1 MNEDANHFENI
12 EDNVKL
18 FEIQEV
24 DQSVI
29 MRIINELNTTY
40 SKDIYN
46 LDTVFKKNG
55 SALVKPLTHLINL
68 SIRTGQF
75 LVKPIFK
82 SGNSDDMVNYRPI
95 SRLPVPSKVLEK
107 VVSEQFLHH
116 LENNNLLHPLQFGF
130 RHNYSTET
138 ATCLLLENIKSLD
151 KGFKVGAVFLDLKK
165 TFDTVN
171 HNILMSKITKYNISK
186 QSQSWFD
193 SYLKSREQSVFINN
207 VKSVPHNIDI
217 GIPQGIILSPIL
229 FSIYINDLP
238 EVCPDASLPMYAD
251 DMVIYVSGRNC
262 VEIEEKLSRN
272 LEKVSAWLDASFL
285 TLNTKKSICFSI
297 RKLPVTESLNIR
309 IKDEIIEQVS
319 EEKYLGMILDS
330 QLNFKR
336 HVKKLCK
343 TIKANLASF
352 RIIRN
357 CLTCDHAFLFLNSMI
372 LSHMVYGLSV
382 WSQTNQCIINQ
393 AECLYNRALKVLDR
407 KQKRYHHLMILS
419 FAHFVFFH
427 YVKLVFKCLNGLAPM
442 PLCQF
447 FVRLQ
452 GSSRS
457 TRAASSG
464 NCSVIHCKTSF
475 AQTVLSVKGVKKI
488 KIIAWLFKIYCKL

>member
-1 MNEDANHFENI
+1 M
-12 EDNVKL
+12 
-18 FEIQEV
+18 
-24 DQSVI
+24 
-29 MRIINELNTTY
+29 
-40 SKDIYN
+40 
-46 LDTVFKKNG
+46 
-55 SALVKPLTHLINL
+55 
-68 SIRTGQF
+68 
-75 LVKPIFK
+75 VKPIFK

-95 SRLPVPSKVLEK
+95 SLLPVLSKVLEK

-116 LENNNLLHPLQFGF
+116 LENNNLLHPLQFCF

-138 ATCLLLENIKSLD
+138 ATCLLLENIKRSLD
-151 KGFKVGAVFLDLKK
+151 KGLKVGAVYRDLKK
-165 TFDTVN
+165 AFDTVN

-186 QSQSWFD
+186 RSLLWFD
-193 SYLKSREQSVFINN
+193 SYLKSREQSVVINN

-217 GIPQGIILSPIL
+217 GIPQGTILGPIL

-238 EVCPDASLPMYAD
+238 EIYPDASLQMYSD
-251 DMVIYVSGRNC
+251 DTVIYVSARNC

-285 TLNTKKSICFSI
+285 TLNTKKTKSICFSI
-297 RKLPVTESLNIR
+297 TKLSVTESLNIR
-309 IKDEIIEQVS
+309 IKNEIIEQVS

-330 QLNFKR
+330 QLNFKS

-343 TIKANLASF
+343 TIKANLTSF

-357 CLTCDHAFLFLNSMI
+357 CLTYDHAFLFLNSMI
-372 LSHMVYGLSV
+372 LSHIVYGLSI
-382 WSQTNQCIINQ
+382 WSQTNQCITNQ
-393 AECLYNRALKVLDR
+393 VECLYNRALKVLDR
-407 KQKRYHHLMILS
+407 KQIRYHHCQILSKYKILS

-442 PLCQF
+442 PLCNF

-464 NCSVIHCKTSF
+464 NCSYT
-475 AQTVLSVKGVKKI
+475 L
-488 KIIAWLFKIYCKL
+488 

>member
-1 MNEDANHFENI
+1 MTLSL
-12 EDNVKL
+12 K
-18 FEIQEV
+18 
-24 DQSVI
+24 
-29 MRIINELNTTY
+29 
-40 SKDIYN
+40 
-46 LDTVFKKNG
+46 KKNG

-95 SRLPVPSKVLEK
+95 SLLPVLSKVLEK
-107 VVSEQFLHH
+107 VVSEQFLRH

-138 ATCLLLENIKSLD
+138 ATCLLLENIKWSLD

-165 TFDTVN
+165 PFDTVN
-171 HNILMSKITKYNISK
+171 HNIFMSKITKYNISK
-186 QSQSWFD
+186 QSRSWFD

-217 GIPQGIILSPIL
+217 GIPQGTILSPIL

-251 DMVIYVSGRNC
+251 DMVYVSGGNC

-285 TLNTKKSICFSI
+285 TLNTKKTKSICFSI

-330 QLNFKR
+330 QLNFKS

-357 CLTCDHAFLFLNSMI
+357 CLTCDHAFFIFKFDDIITYGIWIIYLVSDKSM
-372 LSHMVYGLSV
+372 H
-382 WSQTNQCIINQ
+382 N
-393 AECLYNRALKVLDR
+393 
-407 KQKRYHHLMILS
+407 
-419 FAHFVFFH
+419 
-427 YVKLVFKCLNGLAPM
+427 
-442 PLCQF
+442 
-447 FVRLQ
+447 
-452 GSSRS
+452 
-457 TRAASSG
+457 
-464 NCSVIHCKTSF
+464 
-475 AQTVLSVKGVKKI
+475 
-488 KIIAWLFKIYCKL
+488 